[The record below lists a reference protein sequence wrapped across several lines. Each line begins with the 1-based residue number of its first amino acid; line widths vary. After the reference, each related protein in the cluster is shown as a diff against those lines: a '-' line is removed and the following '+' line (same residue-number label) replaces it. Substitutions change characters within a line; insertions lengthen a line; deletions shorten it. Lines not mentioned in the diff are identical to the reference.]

1 MVAVPHTP
9 TPTLLWWIAMDLI
22 DNEWENFNRL
32 QSGFMTPPP
41 HEPEKLT
48 ELARSGFKRPSPDSP
63 EAPLVSAGCAA
74 PELAIDGPGATLG
87 SDDGVGRGPTA
98 VWKEMADGCQCG
110 EQYTPDPPVVSVPVH
125 RPPAAS
131 KDDEMSGGDGGCT
144 ATALSA
150 VGVFSSTKEAV
161 RGLDTEI
168 TPQHEKLIKERGH
181 CEESEAGIRG
191 ERWHQE
197 AVKRAVV
204 AARWHFQTLPINPTQ
219 AGCVD
224 LSTTLTSD
232 SYLVVGVTN
241 NQWWKGKTRQ
251 ILKYPDWP
259 ADAPA
264 KDTTGWVH
272 SIAVVD
278 GRVRDFQTHQPI
290 SAL

>member
-1 MVAVPHTP
+1 
-9 TPTLLWWIAMDLI
+9 
-22 DNEWENFNRL
+22 
-32 QSGFMTPPP
+32 
-41 HEPEKLT
+41 
-48 ELARSGFKRPSPDSP
+48 
-63 EAPLVSAGCAA
+63 
-74 PELAIDGPGATLG
+74 
-87 SDDGVGRGPTA
+87 
-98 VWKEMADGCQCG
+98 MADGCQCG

-161 RGLDTEI
+161 RALDTEI

-191 ERWHQE
+191 EQWHQE

-204 AARWHFQTLPINPTQ
+204 AAGWHFQTLPINPTQ

-224 LSTTLTSD
+224 LKATLTSD

-241 NQWWKGKTRQ
+241 NQWWKGKTKQ
-251 ILKYPDWP
+251 IRKYPDWP

-290 SAL
+290 SALWLEKNNQPHPHKAPSAKCGGSTGALGLDPVAKGRASRRASRSVATFIANVGSVLDAGRRTPTSLSGARHPK